1 MASFDMGSEREVFKT
16 TRASVRATNLHIKR
30 AEYGRERSAR
40 DWVWGRGIDE
50 AKPHHGQRRAVR
62 TCLAKGVVEAQ
73 EDMPSIVR
81 MSTKAKG
88 LAGSLPSV
96 VEAQEDMP
104 SIVRM
109 STKAKGPRRK
119 PAIGH
124 MVNMQKTIETGE
136 KPQGEFKSMVSEAD
150 TTADE
155 ASDDQWSQHTESTQ
169 ASPVSSCQPPPQQ
182 PEAEISA
189 WPALP
194 AADLTVP
201 GQADAQ
207 AKTSHCEMA
216 LRFVDECKEEK
227 AAGQRRRAKRAD
239 AARSARE
246 ATAWRT
252 SFRRR
257 RQKALA
263 AKKAQWAKARGD
275 RQQVR
280 RDDEEGAPA
289 ASSVE
294 DVAADRG
301 DIKAMRAMTRAT
313 NLHMKRTEYNRERS
327 LRDWTWGR
335 GIEEAKPH
343 RGQRTALRACLA
355 KGVVEQVRRDD
366 EEGAPAAPSVE
377 HVEADHRDIKVM
389 RAMSRA
395 KNLYMNRTEYNRERS
410 SRDWTW
416 GRGIDEATPH
426 RGQRTALRASLAK
439 GVVEAQE
446 DMPSIV
452 RMSAKAKGP
461 RRKP

>member
-1 MASFDMGSEREVFKT
+1 
-16 TRASVRATNLHIKR
+16 
-30 AEYGRERSAR
+30 
-40 DWVWGRGIDE
+40 
-50 AKPHHGQRRAVR
+50 
-62 TCLAKGVVEAQ
+62 
-73 EDMPSIVR
+73 
-81 MSTKAKG
+81 
-88 LAGSLPSV
+88 

-136 KPQGEFKSMVSEAD
+136 KPQGEFKRMVSEAD

-169 ASPVSSCQPPPQQ
+169 ASPVTSCQPPPQQ

-355 KGVVEQVRRDD
+355 KGVVE
-366 EEGAPAAPSVE
+366 
-377 HVEADHRDIKVM
+377 
-389 RAMSRA
+389 
-395 KNLYMNRTEYNRERS
+395 
-410 SRDWTW
+410 
-416 GRGIDEATPH
+416 
-426 RGQRTALRASLAK
+426 
-439 GVVEAQE
+439 AQE

-461 RRKP
+461 RRKPAIAHRVQQNTNDIGEEDVDSEPDVEQAGASESKVVLQEAPASGSQKAPQQLVEEPAAWPALPHGGADESQPKSGAKGVAPAKNEGRKGGNCIIS